1 MLFNKVVA
9 KFKDGAVLKGNTN
22 DFFPNKKL
30 FHLEL
35 SARDAAEVKKEN
47 PKAREIDTD
56 KLKAAFFVRGFKGN
70 KFHKDLYNDSLPG
83 SGRKIEVKFIDG
95 EVITG
100 NSMNYSPDRHGFFLI
115 PADLKGNN
123 ERIFVMRSATE
134 EITLL

>member
-35 SARDAAEVKKEN
+35 IASDAAEVKTEK
-47 PKAREIDTD
+47 PKTREIDTD

-70 KFHKDLYNDSLPG
+70 EFHKNLYNDNLPG

-95 EVITG
+95 EVIIG
-100 NSMNYSPDRHGFFLI
+100 YSMNYSPDRHGFFLI
-115 PADLKGNN
+115 PADVKGNN
-123 ERIFVMRSATE
+123 ERIFVIRSATE
-134 EITLL
+134 KITLL